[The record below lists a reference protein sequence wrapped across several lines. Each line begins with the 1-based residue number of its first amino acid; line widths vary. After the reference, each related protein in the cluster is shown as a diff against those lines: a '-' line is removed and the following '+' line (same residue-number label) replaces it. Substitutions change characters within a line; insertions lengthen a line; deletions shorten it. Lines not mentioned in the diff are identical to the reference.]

1 VTLVNSSGMRQVGH
15 LIYCAIARSWA
26 FWKAG
31 SGGDEENLFKSMG
44 KSERQSESVQLLHN

>member
-1 VTLVNSSGMRQVGH
+1 MTLVNSSGMRQVGH

-31 SGGDEENLFKSMG
+31 SGGDEENLFRSMG
-44 KSERQSESVQLLHN
+44 KSEGQSESVQLLHN

>member
-1 VTLVNSSGMRQVGH
+1 MTLVNSSGMRQVGH
-15 LIYCAIARSWA
+15 LIYGAIARSWA

-44 KSERQSESVQLLHN
+44 RSERQSESVQLLHN